1 MEQRVTT
8 YEIKEN
14 EVRIKKILDRLVKI
28 QEKLVKIGER
38 IKEIQDKLAR
48 TAYDEGL
55 VDGYIQAR
63 QDLEVEERE
72 RFRKA
77 DEELIEFWVDTIII
91 AAIGVI
97 IATIISGVS
106 CL

>member
-1 MEQRVTT
+1 MEQKITF
-8 YEIKEN
+8 YEELNAKQRTKIREN
-14 EVRIKKILDRLVKI
+14 A
-28 QEKLVKIGER
+28 ER
-38 IKEIQDKLAR
+38 IKEIQDELVKI
-48 TAYDEGL
+48 AYDEGL

-91 AAIGVI
+91 AAIGAV

-106 CL
+106 YL

>member
-14 EVRIKKILDRLVKI
+14 AVRIKEILDKLVKI

-38 IKEIQDKLAR
+38 IKEIQDKLVKI
-48 TAYDEGL
+48 AYDEGL

-63 QDLEVEERE
+63 QDLEEEERE

-77 DEELIEFWVDTIII
+77 DEELVEFWVDTIII
-91 AAIGVI
+91 AAIGVV

-106 CL
+106 YL

>member
-1 MEQRVTT
+1 MEQKVTF
-8 YEIKEN
+8 YEELNAKQHTKIREN
-14 EVRIKKILDRLVKI
+14 A
-28 QEKLVKIGER
+28 ER
-38 IKEIQDKLAR
+38 IKEIQDELVKI
-48 TAYDEGL
+48 AYDEGL

-91 AAIGVI
+91 AAIGVV

-106 CL
+106 YL